1 MPPRVVPLVRR
12 RSRWLS
18 QPAAAGP
25 LLQTQREPGH
35 SRPRILSDRAPLTLP
50 YFPRGSPPPGPALG
64 CFCAFPSVLHQCR
77 CRPCP
82 SALRVYCRH
91 ISCGVVRA
99 WGGSAAP
106 CTACMNQR
114 ASTSGEGAASR
125 ISAHPLR
132 ARGRPAGVALPR
144 DASPRASA
152 DLRRGAVSGA
162 PHVSRGCAHS
172 VVRACW
178 AALFAARRVPL
189 GGASDSG
196 LSHV

>member
-64 CFCAFPSVLHQCR
+64 CFCAFPSVSYQCR
-77 CRPCP
+77 CRSCP

-99 WGGSAAP
+99 SESA
-106 CTACMNQR
+106 
-114 ASTSGEGAASR
+114 R
-125 ISAHPLR
+125 IHLGR
-132 ARGRPAGVALPR
+132 GGRPAGAALPR
-144 DASPRASA
+144 DASLSRLGGLASWGCEWCASCLPWLRAQC
-152 DLRRGAVSGA
+152 GARMLG
-162 PHVSRGCAHS
+162 R
-172 VVRACW
+172 VVRRPESASG
-178 AALFAARRVPL
+178 RRL
-189 GGASDSG
+189 
-196 LSHV
+196 